1 MGNKNAS
8 ISANIPQLDID
19 LSLSLEK
26 FNIQVRSQQ
35 TSNRKQWGGA
45 STGEY
50 DGPEEAESKPVVKF
64 NERWTVDDAVVPVEE
79 EMSA

>member
-19 LSLSLEK
+19 LSMSLEK

-50 DGPEEAESKPVVKF
+50 DGPEEAEPKPVVKF
-64 NERWTVDDAVVPVEE
+64 NEMWTVDDTVVPVDED
-79 EMSA
+79 MSA